1 MLIWNDRHMAGASWP
16 GYPQISIGSNGDVAY
31 GVTSSLVD
39 NTDLW
44 EEELNED
51 ETLYLVDGEWRHF
64 QTFNETIKVRGGKT
78 IQYEVK

>member
-1 MLIWNDRHMAGASWP
+1 MAGASWP
-16 GYPQISIGSNGDVAY
+16 GYPQILIGRNNDVAY

-51 ETLYLVDGEWRHF
+51 ETAYQVDGEWR
-64 QTFNETIKVRGGKT
+64 NL
-78 IQYEVK
+78 